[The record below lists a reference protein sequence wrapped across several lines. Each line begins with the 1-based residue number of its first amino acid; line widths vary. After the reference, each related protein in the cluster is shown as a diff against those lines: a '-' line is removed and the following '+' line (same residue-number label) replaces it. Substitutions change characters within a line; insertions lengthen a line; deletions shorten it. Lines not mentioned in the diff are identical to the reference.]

1 MLDPQ
6 AMPVFAYYFTIF
18 FDNMAPPW
26 GIRWRK
32 CDPRGPADAPS
43 TLPRRSLDA
52 PSMFPEASKK
62 RAKKTLI
69 IGCLFGS
76 ILAPFGL
83 QIRSILAS
91 FFASVFE
98 QVFEALF
105 LILVPFP
112 TPRTLNFDALVQ
124 APCDFS
130 SFRHAAKNIKK
141 TSKSLQHGF

>member
-1 MLDPQ
+1 MKNPPVPPYSMLTDARGKFAEPTAQGVLDPL
-6 AMPVFAYYFTIF
+6 AMPVLDYYLTIF

-32 CDPRGPADAPS
+32 CDPRSSVDAP
-43 TLPRRSLDA
+43 P
-52 PSMFPEASKK
+52 MFPEASKK

-69 IGCLFGS
+69 FGCLFGS

-98 QVFEALF
+98 QVFEAVF
-105 LILVPFP
+105 L
-112 TPRTLNFDALVQ
+112 
-124 APCDFS
+124 DFS
-130 SFRHAAKNIKK
+130 AISEPPNIE
-141 TSKSLQHGF
+141 F